1 MGNLCSGEN
10 KADTLPCGVRVNS
23 ENVSKNDPNRAFQ
36 LGPKS
41 QKDLKSALPA
51 DVSARTTWARNTIK
65 TSKYEWYNFIFLS
78 LREQFQRTANYF
90 FLAMCVLMLIGTY
103 TNLFQSAL
111 NPWSTLGS
119 VMIVMT
125 CTMILQVWDDWGR
138 HKNDHEINIRDAQ
151 TVDGKIKWQDI
162 KVGQI
167 MIVKNQESFPADLI
181 LLCSSEL
188 DGISYVETSNIDGE
202 TNLKIR
208 SSPSED
214 LVSMIQK
221 RDQIADL
228 DTAIRNVK
236 KLDATL
242 DYLKPDPA
250 ISLEHFEG
258 VLRDVKFGG
267 VSISKP
273 RVSLDKNHHMLR
285 GATLRNTKWILGV
298 VVYTGEETKLALNS
312 SKNRGKLSNMEK
324 VVNRLLYTVFA
335 VMFVMVT
342 VTDIGMLIWRAENFG
357 SNVEGWWYL
366 FPDGQDEGYDLP
378 IWLAQWFTIAILYTN
393 FVPLSMYVTMEF
405 INFWHAKFINED
417 VEMYDEETDTRAH
430 TRSFNLCAELG
441 QVEYIFSDKTGTLT
455 QNKMEFKMCTL
466 DLLLMC
472 EIYMF
477 VCVSVCVFQAHG
489 PHTLSR

>member
-1 MGNLCSGEN
+1 MGNLCGGN
-10 KADTLPCGVRVNS
+10 PDAARVAKIPCGLKVGS
-23 ENVSKNDPNRAFQ
+23 ENTSQKSPNRAFK
-36 LGPKS
+36 LGPEAVKE
-41 QKDLKSALPA
+41 LRSALPA
-51 DVSARTTWARNTIK
+51 ETKQRTSWARNTIK
-65 TSKYEWYNFIFLS
+65 TSKYEWYNFVFLS

-90 FLAMCVLMLIGTY
+90 FLGMCVLMLIGTY

-119 VMIVMT
+119 VLIVMT
-125 CTMILQVWDDWGR
+125 FTMVLQGWDDYGR
-138 HKNDHEINIRDAQ
+138 HKNDHEINIRKAE
-151 TVDGKIKWQDI
+151 TVDGDLQWQDV

-167 MIVKNQESFPADLI
+167 VIVKNQESFPADLI
-181 LLCSSEL
+181 LLCSSEV
-188 DGISYVETSNIDGE
+188 DGLSYVETSNIDGE

-214 LVSMIQK
+214 LVSMIQYPG
-221 RDQIADL
+221 QIDDL
-228 DTAIRNVK
+228 NTAIQNVK

-242 DYLKPDPA
+242 DYLKPDPKV
-250 ISLEHFEG
+250 SLEHFEG
-258 VLRDVKFGG
+258 VLRGVKYGG

-342 VTDIGMLIWRAENFG
+342 ITDVGMLIWRARNFG
-357 SNVEGWWYL
+357 NNIEGWWYL

-378 IWLAQWFTIAILYTN
+378 IWIAQWFTIAILYTN

-417 VEMYDEETDTRAH
+417 LEMYVVE
-430 TRSFNLCAELG
+430 NLCAK
-441 QVEYIFSDKTGTLT
+441 Q
-455 QNKMEFKMCTL
+455 
-466 DLLLMC
+466 
-472 EIYMF
+472 
-477 VCVSVCVFQAHG
+477 
-489 PHTLSR
+489 